1 MEKSNIKSSNCISLP
16 VAMSEEGLSFEDRV
30 ACLRNGYL
38 YHLRYTLGA
47 TELKVTDQERFLAFS
62 YAVRDQVVDR
72 WVHQNEKYHLS
83 NARHVY
89 YLSLE
94 FLIGRLLSNNVV
106 NLGIESICKA
116 ALSDKEMN
124 WDRMRNFEVDAGFG
138 NGGLGRLAAC
148 FLDSMAT
155 MDLPCF
161 GYGLRYD
168 YGIFKQKIVK
178 GMQVEEPDNWR
189 RDGYPWEMMHPEE
202 GVHVTFGGKVVV
214 NSEQGR
220 RVWRWQP
227 DERVRGIP
235 YDIPVIGYGGKTVNT
250 LRLWSAKADNEF
262 DFQDFNEGAYLD
274 AVEQKVTA
282 ENLTKVLYPNDNTTQ
297 GKELRLRQQYFFV
310 ACTLRDI
317 LRRFNFRN
325 NVMEDLPSKIFIQLN
340 DTHPTLVIPE
350 LMRILVDEEGIGWDD
365 AWAMTTACVGYTN
378 HTILPEALE
387 KWGLGIFQ
395 KNLPRHVQIIF
406 EINGRFLRE
415 VSARYP
421 GDIDRLRRMSI
432 IEEGGEQR
440 FRMANLAIVGSV
452 KVNGVAQIHSNILK
466 ATIFRDFAEF
476 WPGKFTNMTNGITQ
490 RRWLLCSNPQL
501 ASLITEKLGDDD
513 WITNL
518 TELRRLEQFIDDD
531 EFLTRLGEVKR
542 NNKRRLG
549 EVISRKIGLTV
560 NPDSIFDIQVKR
572 LHEYKRQLLLTL
584 YIILLYNRLVDDPNY
599 DMHPRTFIFAG
610 KAAPGYKMA
619 KLIIR
624 LIHHVAEVVNNNPVT
639 NGKLK
644 VVFLPDYRVSLA
656 EVIIP
661 AADISEQISLA
672 GTEASGTGNM
682 KLMLNGALTMGTM
695 DGANVEIY
703 EEVGAENIFIFGMSA
718 DEVVARRQSYSPW
731 QIYHSDAE
739 IRRVLDNIRANV
751 FSLLSPGLFDPIV
764 RVLLDQGDY
773 YMLLEDLRSYVDA
786 QLKADELYRNQ
797 REWLKCSLL
806 NIARSGKFS
815 SDRTISNY
823 ASEIWDIE
831 PFRG

>member
-1 MEKSNIKSSNCISLP
+1 MPSN
-16 VAMSEEGLSFEDRV
+16 R
-30 ACLRNGYL
+30 
-38 YHLRYTLGA
+38 RY
-47 TELKVTDQERFLAFS
+47 
-62 YAVRDQVVDR
+62 
-72 WVHQNEKYHLS
+72 
-83 NARHVY
+83 
-89 YLSLE
+89 
-94 FLIGRLLSNNVV
+94 
-106 NLGIESICKA
+106 
-116 ALSDKEMN
+116 
-124 WDRMRNFEVDAGFG
+124 
-138 NGGLGRLAAC
+138 
-148 FLDSMAT
+148 
-155 MDLPCF
+155 
-161 GYGLRYD
+161 
-168 YGIFKQKIVK
+168 
-178 GMQVEEPDNWR
+178 
-189 RDGYPWEMMHPEE
+189 
-202 GVHVTFGGKVVV
+202 
-214 NSEQGR
+214 
-220 RVWRWQP
+220 
-227 DERVRGIP
+227 
-235 YDIPVIGYGGKTVNT
+235 
-250 LRLWSAKADNEF
+250 
-262 DFQDFNEGAYLD
+262 
-274 AVEQKVTA
+274 A
-282 ENLTKVLYPNDNTTQ
+282 ENLTKSVSQRQHDPRQ
-297 GKELRLRQQYFFV
+297 GIAVAPAIFLV

-317 LRRFNFRN
+317 LRRFNLQQRDG
-325 NVMEDLPSKIFIQLN
+325 DLPSKISSAGTTLIHAG
-340 DTHPTLVIPE
+340 DTE
-350 LMRILVDEEGIGWDD
+350 LTILVDEEGIGWDD

-644 VVFLPDYRVSLA
+644 VVFADYRVSL
-656 EVIIP
+656 EVIILP
-661 AADISEQISLA
+661 LTS
-672 GTEASGTGNM
+672 ASRFPWRVRKRRTGNM

-718 DEVVARRQSYSPW
+718 DEVVAPPILFPW

-764 RVLLDQGDY
+764 AFGP
-773 YMLLEDLRSYVDA
+773 
-786 QLKADELYRNQ
+786 
-797 REWLKCSLL
+797 
-806 NIARSGKFS
+806 G
-815 SDRTISNY
+815 
-823 ASEIWDIE
+823 
-831 PFRG
+831 